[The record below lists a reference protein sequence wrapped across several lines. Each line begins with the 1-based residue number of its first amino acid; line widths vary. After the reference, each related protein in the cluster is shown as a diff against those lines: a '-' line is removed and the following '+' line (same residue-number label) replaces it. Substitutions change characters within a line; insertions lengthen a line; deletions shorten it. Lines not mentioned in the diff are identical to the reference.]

1 MMSSFAL
8 ALGIML
14 FQDDGGGGIAAA
26 IGGLFSSVCGLVFA
40 VVVIAG
46 MWKVFTKAGQP
57 GWAAII
63 PIYNL
68 YIITQI
74 VGRPNWWVL
83 LFFVPFVNFIALIV
97 IMNDLSKSY
106 GQGMGFTIGL
116 ILLSPIFIPILG
128 FGPSTY
134 VGPAAAGST
143 GLM

>member
-1 MMSSFAL
+1 MSSFAL
-8 ALGIML
+8 ALGIAL
-14 FQDDGGGGIAAA
+14 FQDDGGGGVIAAL
-26 IGGLFSSVCGLVFA
+26 GGLIGSLCGLVFA

-74 VGRPNWWVL
+74 VGRPVWWVV
-83 LFFVPFVNFIALIV
+83 LFFVPFVNFIALI
-97 IMNDLSKSY
+97 ITMNDLSKSY

-134 VGPAAAGST
+134 VGPSAPADG